1 MQINN
6 MNNTRYGSLPLRPE
20 EYVSDDDDDDDDDD
34 TTISTL
40 SMSDRFRCGSNSI
53 HTRSMRRPVPI
64 TAMLVLPLFVGVVW
78 LGTRFNEYPQPIT
91 VTQTSS
97 SLRNNNM
104 IMYGMSNH
112 DRENVHV
119 NKYGRTHVERHSN
132 GVIDLV
138 DDDYV
143 NARVRPH
150 DDIDIWDAISIW

>member
-1 MQINN
+1 

-20 EYVSDDDDDDDDDD
+20 EYVSDDDDDDDD

-40 SMSDRFRCGSNSI
+40 SMSDRFRCGSNI
-53 HTRSMRRPVPI
+53 VRTRSMRRPIPI
-64 TAMLVLPLFVGVVW
+64 AMLVLPLFVGVVW
-78 LGTRFNEYPQPIT
+78 LGSRFNEYPQPI
-91 VTQTSS
+91 VAQTSS

-104 IMYGMSNH
+104 MMYGMSNH
-112 DRENVHV
+112 DRENVHD

>member
-20 EYVSDDDDDDDDDD
+20 EYVSDDDDDDDD

-53 HTRSMRRPVPI
+53 HTRSMRRTI

-97 SLRNNNM
+97 SLRNNHM

>member
-6 MNNTRYGSLPLRPE
+6 MNNTRYGSLPL
-20 EYVSDDDDDDDDDD
+20 VSDDDDDDDD

-40 SMSDRFRCGSNSI
+40 SMSDRFRCGHNI
-53 HTRSMRRPVPI
+53 VHTRSMRRPVPI

-97 SLRNNNM
+97 SLRNYNM